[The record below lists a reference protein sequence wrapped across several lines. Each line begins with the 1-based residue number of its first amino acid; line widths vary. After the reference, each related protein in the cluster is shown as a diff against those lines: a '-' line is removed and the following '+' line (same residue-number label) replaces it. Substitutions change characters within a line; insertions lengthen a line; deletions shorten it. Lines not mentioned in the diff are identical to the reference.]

1 MNRNTFSLLA
11 ISALTISGISSMQAS
26 SFNNNIGLS
35 GVGMTPAYTLTF
47 DSAGLATNAI
57 IGNQFAFAG
66 VTFST
71 PLFYDGNSA
80 GGGCKFN
87 DLSGDCLTNYAS
99 APGSGIIQGPTTPF
113 SIFFATP
120 QAFAAFALVTDN
132 NGVNNTTLSAFL
144 GNTLVESAVFTTG
157 SSVGQAST
165 VANYFG
171 FYNTAGSFNRITIS
185 TTGANLAIFD
195 NLQVSNIPEPGTIGM
210 LALGLGGVVAFARRR
225 RIS

>member
-1 MNRNTFSLLA
+1 MNTKAFSLLA
-11 ISALTISGISSMQAS
+11 ISALTISGISSLQAS
-26 SFNNNIGLS
+26 SFNNNVGLS
-35 GVGMTPAYTLTF
+35 GVGKTPAFTLTF
-47 DSAGLATNAI
+47 DGAGLAQNAI

-80 GGGCKFN
+80 GGGCNFN
-87 DLSGDCLTNYAS
+87 DFGVDCVSNFAS
-99 APGSGIIQGPTTPF
+99 VRGTGITQGPTTPF

-132 NGVNNTTLSAFL
+132 NGTNNTTFSAFL
-144 GNTLVESAVFTTG
+144 GNTLVETAVFTTG
-157 SSVGQAST
+157 SSAGQAST

-171 FYNTAGSFNRITIS
+171 FYNTTTAFNRITIN

-195 NLQVSNIPEPGTIGM
+195 NLQVSNIPEPGTVGM
-210 LALGLGGVVAFARRR
+210 LALGLGGLVAFAKRR

>member
-11 ISALTISGISSMQAS
+11 ISALTIGGVSSMQAS
-26 SFNNNIGLS
+26 SFNNNVGLS
-35 GVGMTPAYTLTF
+35 GVGKTPAFTFTF
-47 DSAGLATNAI
+47 DNAGLATNAI

-80 GGGCKFN
+80 GGGCNFN
-87 DLSGDCLTNYAS
+87 DFSGDCISNYS
-99 APGSGIIQGPTTPF
+99 STPTGGITQGPTTPF

-132 NGVNNTTLSAFL
+132 NGQNNTTFQAFL
-144 GNTLVESAVFTTG
+144 GNTLVETAIFTTG
-157 SSVGQAST
+157 SSVGQPST

-171 FYNTAGSFNRITIS
+171 FYNTATSFNRITVT

-195 NLQVSNIPEPGTIGM
+195 NLQVSAIPEPGTVGM

-225 RIS
+225 RAS